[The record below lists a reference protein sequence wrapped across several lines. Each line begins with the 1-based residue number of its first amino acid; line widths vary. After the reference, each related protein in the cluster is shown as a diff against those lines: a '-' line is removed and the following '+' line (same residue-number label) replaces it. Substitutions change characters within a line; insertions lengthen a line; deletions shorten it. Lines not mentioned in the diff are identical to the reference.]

1 MSENKISTTITLTHS
16 LAIDPRTHFAD
27 WLEDVETQA
36 RHQCPQHDITGALC
50 LVATDRVWASLPDNT
65 TNAAQVWAGTHPR
78 AIRARPTWDLPT
90 AHSNSAAAAV
100 VSLYREE
107 AARHRDFTIASSAL
121 ATALLDSVGEVNR
134 NILKTAFP
142 TLKTYMLSPRQVID
156 TMTLK
161 HGVATSDDVSA
172 LTEPLSRALTSLS
185 DLPNHMNLFL
195 LASQKLTRSGQ
206 GKTDFD
212 YFKLFLETVSG
223 FPSVALC
230 MPGYYLQYPA
240 ILQHLQLFSLTW
252 KRCKI
257 TWSGLTQPPP
267 FPAPPKATPTP
278 KRPKRPPNA
287 LPARIPSSST
297 SSSST
302 PTLPVGVPTGPWSSP
317 QPHHP

>member
-16 LAIDPRTHFAD
+16 LAIDPRTHFED

-36 RHQCPQHDITGALC
+36 RHLCPQHDITGALC

-65 TNAAQVWAGTHPR
+65 TNAAQVLAGTHPR
-78 AIRARPTWDLPT
+78 NIRARPTWDMPT

-100 VSLYREE
+100 VSLYKEE

-212 YFKLFLETVSG
+212 YFKLFLETAVSG

-240 ILQHLQLFSLTW
+240 ILQIAEP
-252 KRCKI
+252 CNY
-257 TWSGLTQPPP
+257 
-267 FPAPPKATPTP
+267 FPLPGK
-278 KRPKRPPNA
+278 NA
-287 LPARIPSSST
+287 RSPG
-297 SSSST
+297 
-302 PTLPVGVPTGPWSSP
+302 PV
-317 QPHHP
+317 